1 VLKTTK
7 TEYLVGVVLLIWL
20 IAGTPPV
27 YSEEGVRNKLFLKTG
42 RVIECDEVWIES
54 KDIVRCRKTS
64 GMLLYPIDD
73 VDLKKPF
80 GEAFGEPPITR
91 VEEKKPPATLARV
104 EVQREQYL
112 KIGPAFSSFNYEEP
126 GVMELDGTMYGIM
139 GTYMHPIEDGL
150 GFTLSLRYVFGSD
163 MDYTGATWGG
173 TPVTTKA
180 DDYVVELRGLLS
192 SRNLFAGIGYRYWN
206 DKAKGTGAYEREILY
221 WYAPFGIEVS
231 GPLSENW
238 VGRVKGEY
246 DFFIS
251 GTVKSHLSDVAAGA
265 NDPENDQDTGYGFRF
280 SLEFKRQLRNLY
292 ALSIEPFFIYWDIDE
307 SDWALLTLYGVP
319 VTYVYE
325 PENETRNYGVLFNL
339 YF

>member
-1 VLKTTK
+1 MLKTTK
-7 TEYLVGVVLLIWL
+7 TKHLVGVVLFIWL
-20 IAGTPPV
+20 IAGTAPV

-42 RVIECDEVWIES
+42 RVIECDEVWIAS
-54 KDIVRCRKTS
+54 KDIVRCRKA
-64 GMLLYPIDD
+64 GGVLLYSIDD
-73 VDLKKPF
+73 VDLRKTF
-80 GEAFGEPPITR
+80 GEAFGEPP
-91 VEEKKPPATLARV
+91 EEKEPPATLARIAA
-104 EVQREQYL
+104 QREQRL
-112 KIGPAFSSFNYEEP
+112 KIGPVSSSFNYEEP

-150 GFTLSLRYVFGSD
+150 GFTLSLSYASGSD

-173 TPVTTKA
+173 TPLTAKA
-180 DDYVVELRGLLS
+180 DDYVVELRGLLG

-206 DKAKGTGAYEREILY
+206 DKAKATGGYEREILY

-238 VGRVKGEY
+238 VGHIKAEY

-251 GTVKSHLSDVAAGA
+251 GSVTSHFSDVAAGA

-280 SLEFKRQLRNLY
+280 SVEFTTVLRNLY
-292 ALSIEPFFIYWDIDE
+292 TLSIEPFFIYWDIDE
-307 SDWALLTLYGVP
+307 SDWALLTHYGVP
-319 VTYVYE
+319 VGYVYE
-325 PENETRNYGVLFNL
+325 PENETRSYGVLFNF